1 MQRIKLKED
10 IKPLSEFRSK
20 VSLYIEQVNKTGR
33 PLVITQ
39 NGKSAAVLIDVEEYE
54 SMLEKIEILQEIRDA
69 EDSLAKGAPVPHS
82 LVKKKFSK
90 R

>member
-20 VSLYIEQVNKTGR
+20 VSNCIEQVKKTGR

-54 SMLEKIEILQEIRDA
+54 SMLEKIEILQEIREA
-69 EDSLAKGAPVPHS
+69 EDSLIKSTPVPHS
-82 LVKKKFSK
+82 VVKKKFSK